1 MDSVIPTSSG
11 NPMYIYGFYFII
23 ILILYFIYSQIYL
36 ASNDAKAFTKNF
48 NYNIMMIAIPI
59 ILVLFLILFYS
70 FDTSFSLPVLFISIT
85 VCIVVYILF
94 YVGKTGIFDYIFN
107 SYMLYVVIAL
117 IALVALS
124 IIQVIFSEKIRK
136 LPGWIGFFANLL
148 FYIPCMIRDVAG
160 FIATEYANTSN
171 TLIILFILE
180 ILLIMMYFYIIPF
193 AYNKSFPEKF
203 VLLDEPV
210 MLNTQKYIDEPLQGV
225 KKNTNSSL
233 SFWLYLN
240 PGPNTKI
247 GYSKET
253 TIFNYSNSSED
264 KPHIRITYSNVSGN
278 NDFNL
283 YIGSEM
289 FKISLPLQKWHNFVI
304 NFISYDEIIPTPA
317 PKNNEIGATT
327 PPPIVIRKYNTD
339 IFINGELERSYDFNK
354 ETPVFD
360 ESDIIY
366 TGSGGITNSN
376 LHGLYGSVCNV
387 VYYKVPLTK
396 LAIVYNYNLYSVK
409 NPPMDNDR

>member
-11 NPMYIYGFYFII
+11 NPMYIYGFYLIIII
-23 ILILYFIYSQIYL
+23 ILYFVYSQIYL

-48 NYNIMMIAIPI
+48 NYNIMMIASPI

-70 FDTSFSLPVLFISIT
+70 FETSFSLPVLLISIT
-85 VCIVVYILF
+85 ACVMFYILF
-94 YVGKTGIFDYIFN
+94 YVGKTGIFNYIFN

-148 FYIPCMIRDVAG
+148 FYIPCMIRDMAG
-160 FIATEYANTSN
+160 FIAAEYSNTST
-171 TLIILFILE
+171 TLIILFIVE
-180 ILLIMMYFYIIPF
+180 ILLIMMYFYIVPF
-193 AYNKSFPEKF
+193 AYNKSFPEKI

-210 MLNTQKYIDEPLQGV
+210 MLNTQKYIDEPLQEM
-225 KKNTNSSL
+225 KKNSNSSI

-247 GYSKET
+247 GYSQET
-253 TIFNYSNSSED
+253 TIFNYSDSTEET
-264 KPHIRITYSNVSGN
+264 PHIRVSYSNVSNN

-283 YIGSEM
+283 YVGSQM
-289 FKISLPLQKWHNFVI
+289 FKIGLPLQKWHNFVI
-304 NFISYDEIIPTPA
+304 NFISYDEIIPTPP
-317 PKNNEIGATT
+317 PKTNEIGATT

-339 IFINGELERSYDFNK
+339 IFINGELERSYDFNM

-360 ESDIIY
+360 EGDIIY

-376 LHGLYGSVCNV
+376 LQGLYGAVCNV

-409 NPPMDNDR
+409 NPPMDE